1 MNTPQLEKIVKEY
14 QARLFDYQTNGF
26 LVFDVSGKYIFHI
39 PQNVMEEHIGEL
51 TLFLKEKAEQ
61 ETSNHHV
68 PAKKLLFLD
77 TTFSLFESENQL
89 QQFTNILQS
98 ELEHSFLH
106 LKIHFL
112 TPPDHWRQ
120 QTETLFQKLQKNI
133 LEDKN
138 LRVIF
143 SGTFGEIANSD
154 KQFLFD
160 NHVHLEYL
168 HELADE
174 SAFSPQTKDVVT
186 DLTEFGFQVPFV
198 WYVNQ
203 SNLSQIPKIID
214 EAMFINYH
222 SGFML
227 PTVDEQK
234 ELLVCS
240 SEHLSPTYE
249 KYLTLLSQI
258 YKKYPYYDDILYP
271 LNVSLYQTLP
281 DGLTHP
287 LQRYFYDTKTGL
299 LKSRKDSRL
308 FTKTTHF
315 FARLFLWQ
323 RWTVYQTCKSMSTS
337 QECSCQS

>member
-1 MNTPQLEKIVKEY
+1 MNTSQLEKIVKEY

-26 LVFDVSGKYIFHI
+26 LIFDVSGKHIFHI
-39 PQNVMEEHIGEL
+39 PQNIMEKHIREL
-51 TLFLKEKAEQ
+51 AVFLKEKAEQ

-77 TTFSLFESENQL
+77 TTFSLFESENNL
-89 QQFTNILQS
+89 QQFTNILQA
-98 ELEHSFLH
+98 ELENSSIH

-112 TPPDHWRQ
+112 APPDHWQQ
-120 QTETLFQKLQKNI
+120 QTETLFRKLQKNI

-138 LRVIF
+138 LQVIF
-143 SGTFGEIANSD
+143 SGTFGEITNSD

-160 NHVHLEYL
+160 NHIHLEYV
-168 HELADE
+168 HELNE
-174 SAFSPQTKDVVT
+174 ECVFSSETKDVIK
-186 DLTEFGFQVPFV
+186 DIAEFGFQVPFV

-214 EAMFINYH
+214 EAMFINYN

-249 KYLTLLSQI
+249 KYLTFLSQI
-258 YKKYPYYDDILYP
+258 YKKYPYYDDMLYP
-271 LNVSLYQTLP
+271 LNVSLYQSLP

-287 LQRYFYDTKTGL
+287 PQQYFYDTKRGQ
-299 LKSRKDSRL
+299 LKSRKYSHL
-308 FTKTTHF
+308 FTKTTYF

-323 RWTVYQTCKSMSTS
+323 RWMVYQTYKSMSTL
-337 QECSCQS
+337 Q